1 MHSLFSRYA
10 AEADEVD
17 NDMSYEDRRQ
27 ADRRHADRN
36 ERNERS
42 LAGNTFILLALG
54 TLLAGSFSAFQRQ
67 RQRRTVG
74 RAKPLPERLQTWDGE
89 GGRPDPEPTAE
100 SLPEATRN
108 TPAF

>member
-1 MHSLFSRYA
+1 MHSLFSRHA

-17 NDMSYEDRRQ
+17 NDMAYEDRRH

-36 ERNERS
+36 ERS
-42 LAGNTFILLALG
+42 LAGSTFILLAIG

-67 RQRRTVG
+67 RQRRTAG
-74 RAKPLPERLQTWDGE
+74 RAEPLPERLQTWDGE
-89 GGRPDPEPTAE
+89 GGRPDPEPIAE